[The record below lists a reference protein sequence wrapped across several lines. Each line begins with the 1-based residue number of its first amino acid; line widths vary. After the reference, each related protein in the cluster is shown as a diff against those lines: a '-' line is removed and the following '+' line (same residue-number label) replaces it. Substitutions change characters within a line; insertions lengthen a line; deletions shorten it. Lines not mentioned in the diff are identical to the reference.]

1 MANLAEIIEYVK
13 PRVMPT
19 AKVALRVSGEYF
31 DLEVE
36 SAVEAAMAD
45 LKRAGVAESCF
56 DAGSDYYPLV
66 RQAIVMYCKTMF
78 GQDNPNEEMRI
89 WLDIYKMCLD
99 DLLNSG
105 ANAYAEEQDAEE
117 TCDCGDGHGA
127 DDSTAGEG
135 STDAGETGDV
145 TPPSSGEVD
154 PETTTE
160 VDPDAV
166 G

>member
-1 MANLAEIIEYVK
+1 LANLVEIIEDLK

-19 AKVALRVSGEYF
+19 AKVALRVSDEYF

-36 SAVEAAMAD
+36 SAVEAALAD

-56 DAGSDYYPLV
+56 SVESDYYPLV
-66 RQAIVMYCKTMF
+66 RQAVVMYCKSMF

-105 ANAYAEEQDAEE
+105 ANRHAEEQEADGA
-117 TCDCGDGHGA
+117 CDCGC
-127 DDSTAGEG
+127 AGEPASDEG
-135 STDAGETGDV
+135 STSSPDDGGEADGDN
-145 TPPSSGEVD
+145 GEVD
-154 PETTTE
+154 PDNGEADT
-160 VDPDAV
+160 DAM

>member
-56 DAGSDYYPLV
+56 NASSDYYPLV
-66 RQAIVMYCKTMF
+66 RQAIVMYCKSMF

-105 ANAYAEEQDAEE
+105 ANAYAEEQGAGGS
-117 TCDCGDGHGA
+117 CNCGDEPESEVDTPG
-127 DDSTAGEG
+127 TGEG
-135 STDAGETGDV
+135 DPAPD
-145 TPPSSGEVD
+145 GEVD
-154 PETTTE
+154 PPATTE